1 MKTEITALAKFKSKK
16 QNLLHGKSSKGLRKR
31 EVEGKSVYRKLI
43 ADIHYCVQATLMP
56 IAVTMLRPIFKT
68 PSIADLQFVAV
79 KKRTKTEKL
88 SNPEAANFQNKNFKQ
103 IKCKRR
109 IVDHFKGAPPPPLEC
124 GFR

>member
-31 EVEGKSVYRKLI
+31 EVEGKSVYRKLV
-43 ADIHYCVQATLMP
+43 ADIHYCVQETLMP
-56 IAVTMLRPIFKT
+56 IAVTM
-68 PSIADLQFVAV
+68 LQFVAV